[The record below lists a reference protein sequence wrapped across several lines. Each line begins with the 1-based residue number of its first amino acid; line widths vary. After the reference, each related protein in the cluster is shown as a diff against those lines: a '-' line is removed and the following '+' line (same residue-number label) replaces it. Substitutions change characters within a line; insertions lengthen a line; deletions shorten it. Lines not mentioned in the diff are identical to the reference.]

1 MHVRHNQ
8 STEMKKV
15 LKINNKKISSY
26 WLKSQDNFTPP
37 PQKKPQTSM
46 EEILQNKLN

>member
-37 PQKKPQTSM
+37 QKKPQTSM